1 MSAPVGS
8 RIALSRRTA
17 IWCGFAIAA
26 VIAAALTVSAIQP
39 GQAGPDVNRSPRA
52 SDVGVGDKAESAL
65 GVAGLPAGFART
77 RDGARAAGLVYT
89 ATVSQR
95 VLYFDDEQTAAALES
110 IASNAARDTFVADT
124 VRQLEAARS
133 PLSAGS
139 GTAWWLVRPLA
150 SKVDAY
156 TAELARIAVWLVRVL
171 SRPGVVVPQSSWV
184 TETVEVVWER
194 GDWRLWSTVTQ
205 PGPTPILDG
214 SDLPE
219 SADALDAALRDYTP
233 VDATGDGR

>member
-1 MSAPVGS
+1 MSARVSS
-8 RIALSRRTA
+8 RMAVSRRTA

-26 VIAAALTVSAIQP
+26 VIATALTASATRP
-39 GQAGPDVNRSPRA
+39 GRAGPIEPPSPRPSGA
-52 SDVGVGDKAESAL
+52 LVGGNAGPAL

-77 RDGARAAGLVYT
+77 RDGARAAGLAYT

-110 IASNAARDTFVADT
+110 IAANAARDTFVADT
-124 VRQLEAARS
+124 IRQLEAARA

-150 SKVDAY
+150 WKIEAY
-156 TAELARIAVWLVRVL
+156 TPDRARIAVWLVRVL
-171 SRPGVVVPQSSWV
+171 ARPGVVVPQSSWV

-194 GDWRLWSTVTQ
+194 GDWRLWSTATQ

-214 SDLPE
+214 SDLAE
-219 SADALDAALRDYTP
+219 SATEFDAALLDYTP
-233 VDATGDGR
+233 VDAAGDGR

>member
-1 MSAPVGS
+1 MSARVGS
-8 RIALSRRTA
+8 RVTVSRRTT

-26 VIAAALTVSAIQP
+26 VIAAALLASTIRP
-39 GQAGPDVNRSPRA
+39 GQAGPDVTRSA
-52 SDVGVGDKAESAL
+52 QLSDVVGHEADSAV
-65 GVAGLPAGFART
+65 GAAGLPAGFART
-77 RDGARAAGLVYT
+77 RDGALAAGLVYT

-110 IASNAARDTFVADT
+110 IAANAARDTFVADT
-124 VRQLEAARS
+124 VRQLEAARA

-150 SKVDAY
+150 WKVEAY
-156 TAELARIAVWLVRVL
+156 TPDRARIAVWLVRVL
-171 SRPGVVVPQSSWV
+171 ARPGVVVPQSSWV

-214 SDLPE
+214 SDLAE
-219 SADALDAALRDYTP
+219 SAAEFDAALLDYTP
-233 VDATGDGR
+233 VDAAGAGR